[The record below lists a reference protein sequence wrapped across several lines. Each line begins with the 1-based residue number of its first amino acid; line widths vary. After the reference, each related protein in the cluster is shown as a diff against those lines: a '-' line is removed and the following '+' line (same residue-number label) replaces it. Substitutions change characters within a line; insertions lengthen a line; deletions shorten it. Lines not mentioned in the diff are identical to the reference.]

1 MVMSNLLLL
10 PCRKPSLYIPGNHHV
25 DTYNMNICKYHY
37 EMKKMNEYKS
47 EPAQCEENAQKKV
60 RCLVNLFLFFFLSTY
75 KAISPWE
82 ARGVGLT
89 EQQSIRIHWLGYEPA
104 K

>member
-1 MVMSNLLLL
+1 
-10 PCRKPSLYIPGNHHV
+10 
-25 DTYNMNICKYHY
+25 
-37 EMKKMNEYKS
+37 MNEYKS

-60 RCLVNLFLFFFLSTY
+60 RCLFNLFLFFFLSTY
-75 KAISPWE
+75 EAISPWE

-104 K
+104 E